1 MRNIGSCFAYTS
13 IALSSLIKGL
23 NKLQINKK
31 VINQDLE
38 NSWEVLTEAIQTVMR
53 KHHMEGGY
61 EVMKKISRG
70 KNIKKED
77 LHAIINSL
85 DIPSAEKNKLLKL
98 TPSTYLGLSNK
109 LAKQI

>member
-1 MRNIGSCFAYTS
+1 M
-13 IALSSLIKGL
+13 
-23 NKLQINKK
+23 KLEVNEK

-38 NSWEVLTEAIQTVMR
+38 NAWEVLTEAIQTVMR
-53 KHHMEGGY
+53 KYHLEGGY

-70 KNIKKED
+70 KNIEKED
-77 LHAIINSL
+77 LHSIINSL
-85 DIPSAEKNKLLKL
+85 DIPRAEKNRLLKL